1 MADRDSIERTFV
13 QHLDHIKAIT
23 AFVCRRNALRDSDAE
38 DFASWVRLRLVE
50 DDYLIVRKFRGDSSL
65 PTYLAV
71 VIAMLFRDYRA
82 QHWGRWRP
90 SAAAIALGPVA
101 TRLETLVYR
110 DGCTFNEA
118 VETLHS
124 TGETNLSDRE
134 LARLFTHL
142 PVRRQPRPVEVGQEA
157 IGAAAASDRAD
168 SMLAEHELEHEQHVV
183 MAALAH
189 ALDQLQVEDRLI
201 LRMRFWEALSV
212 ADVARALALPQK
224 SLYRRIERALST
236 LRAELERAGVS
247 REQTAAIIGELS
259 P

>member
-1 MADRDSIERTFV
+1 MADRDSVERTFI

-23 AFVCRRNALRDSDAE
+23 AFVCRRNALRGSDAE

-50 DDYLIVRKFRGDSSL
+50 DDYLILRKFRGDSSL

-90 SAAAIALGPVA
+90 SAAATSLGPVA

-118 VETLHS
+118 VEILHS
-124 TGETNLSDRE
+124 TGETDLPDRE

-142 PVRRQPRPVEVGQEA
+142 PVRRHPRPVEVGQEA
-157 IGAAAASDRAD
+157 IAGAPATERAD
-168 SMLAEHELEHEQHVV
+168 GTLAEHELEHEHQSLMV
-183 MAALAH
+183 ALAH
-189 ALDQLQVEDRLI
+189 ALDQLPVEDRLI

-212 ADVARALALPQK
+212 ADVARALGLPQK
-224 SLYRRIERALST
+224 SLYRRIERALAT
-236 LRAELERAGVS
+236 LRTELEHAGVS